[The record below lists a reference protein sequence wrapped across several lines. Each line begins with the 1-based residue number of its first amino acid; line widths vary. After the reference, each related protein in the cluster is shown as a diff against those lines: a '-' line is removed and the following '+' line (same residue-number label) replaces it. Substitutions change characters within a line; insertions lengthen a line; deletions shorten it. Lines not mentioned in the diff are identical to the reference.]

1 MRQRASS
8 RANGRSCWRRS
19 GRNAVEDSE
28 SQLLNIIQALNRW
41 VWRQQ
46 VGTPLIEDW
55 LRCFGSDCVPGSPG
69 RLQALYLLSRFM
81 YFGDEE
87 VRALLR
93 ALYRDNFKYP
103 IVASI
108 RRTMGNTRNVDE
120 LNTAYKSELSK
131 SRFLAIGNPAESGAH
146 LLYHFRQENELDS
159 RLFISTHELF
169 DLTAKEPILALP
181 AVSRYIFIDDFCGSG
196 SQGVRYS
203 KALLARIRSAAEQ
216 AGVSPTI
223 GYHVLLGTTKGLER
237 VKTEA
242 NFDEIACVMRLD
254 ESFRAFGDDSR
265 YFRRP
270 PPGVDRESAKH
281 LAEIHGQRLAPAAP
295 LGFDDGQLLLGF
307 VHNTPNNTLPL
318 FWHGGD
324 ATTPW
329 QPLFRRYYKLV
340 GQSATGW

>member
-1 MRQRASS
+1 MNPSD
-8 RANGRSCWRRS
+8 
-19 GRNAVEDSE
+19 EPE
-28 SQLLNIIQALNRW
+28 TQLLNVIQALNRW

-46 VGTPLIEDW
+46 VGTPVIDEW
-55 LRCFGSDCVPGSPG
+55 LRCFGSDCSPGSPG

-93 ALYRDNFKYP
+93 ALYRDHFKYP
-103 IVASI
+103 LVATI
-108 RRTMGNTRNVDE
+108 RRGMSNTRDVDALNAAYNTE
-120 LNTAYKSELSK
+120 LLK
-131 SRFLAIGNPAESGAH
+131 SRFLAIGNPSESGAH
-146 LLYHFRQENELDS
+146 LLYHFRQENALNS

-169 DLTAKEPILALP
+169 DLTVKEPVLALP
-181 AVSRYIFIDDFCGSG
+181 EVSRYIFIDDFCGSG

-203 KALLARIRSAAEQ
+203 RALLDRIRSAATQ

-223 GYHVLLGTTKGLER
+223 SYHVLLGTTKGLER

-254 ESFRAFGDDSR
+254 ESFRAFSEDSR

-270 PPGVDRESAKH
+270 PPGVDRESAKQ
-281 LAEIHGQRLAPAAP
+281 LAETHGKRLSPDSP
-295 LGFDDGQLLLGF
+295 LGFDDCQLLLGF
-307 VHNTPNNTLPL
+307 VHNTPNNTLPV
-318 FWHGGD
+318 FWHSGD
-324 ATTPW
+324 DSTPW

-340 GQSATGW
+340 GQASKGW

>member
-1 MRQRASS
+1 M
-8 RANGRSCWRRS
+8 
-19 GRNAVEDSE
+19 EDSE

-216 AGVSPTI
+216 AEI
-223 GYHVLLGTTKGLER
+223 GRASCRER
-237 VKTEA
+237 V
-242 NFDEIACVMRLD
+242 
-254 ESFRAFGDDSR
+254 
-265 YFRRP
+265 
-270 PPGVDRESAKH
+270 
-281 LAEIHGQRLAPAAP
+281 
-295 LGFDDGQLLLGF
+295 
-307 VHNTPNNTLPL
+307 
-318 FWHGGD
+318 
-324 ATTPW
+324 
-329 QPLFRRYYKLV
+329 
-340 GQSATGW
+340 